1 MSQSDNLVNLFEKK
15 EIVKVCGAYDA
26 MSAKLVE
33 THGFDA
39 VWAGSFA
46 ISAIL
51 TRGLHF
57 SMKNWKWNYYYQSHL
72 P

>member
-1 MSQSDNLVNLFEKK
+1 MSQAENLVGLLNSKQ
-15 EIVKVCGAYDA
+15 IVKVCGAFDS

-46 ISAIL
+46 ISAI
-51 TRGLHF
+51 H
-57 SMKNWKWNYYYQSHL
+57 
-72 P
+72 